1 MDIDRLNVKSK
12 NINLHIKFYILF
24 VHNRIKKTKN
34 LISEKVSDSFLV
46 GKALHST
53 TVK

>member
-1 MDIDRLNVKSK
+1 MNIDKLNVKSK
-12 NINLHIKFYILF
+12 NINLYIKFCILF

-34 LISEKVSDSFLV
+34 LISKKVSGSFVV
-46 GKALHST
+46 GKALRST